1 MIPSVA
7 QRDRPHTEALQE
19 MAVSL
24 DKVGLAGLVVTSTG
38 NLRHASAVA
47 AQNFIEEKWRKYAA
61 EECERLASKASLYGK
76 SRTFS
81 NRLATWK
88 QFSGDPVAAAN
99 ILLGALS
106 QDTTGFTRNRL
117 ATLLFTSGE
126 IERAQQLINEAE
138 GSAPDDY
145 VLLASIAVAKQD
157 IVQALKHTNRA
168 LEANPSNYRVLLLA
182 GFLELALGDTNR
194 AIRFFRIC
202 SEESGG
208 NPTPSVFLGKTY
220 QLAGEYAK
228 ARSSWRKA
236 AALAPLNE
244 DIVVRAAD
252 QLLEGKRYDE
262 AAATLNRYL
271 RFRPDS
277 RICWDRLA
285 AAHYDG
291 GEYRKAL
298 VALNYQIKLEDG
310 FGVRNNLALTRWK
323 LGEMRQAMGHF
334 EKAVGMVTKSN
345 FPSFLPMYNA
355 AIFFGSI
362 HKHELVL
369 SLCDLIPESKLSE
382 LATSVD
388 SSGLLVLK
396 CEALMHLGRHDEVN
410 ACLSNL
416 LSLQE
421 VTSAL
426 RLRLL
431 QLGCFF
437 YTVVRPDIPTA
448 LENARRLLAEV
459 KLSNRSEIDRSVEL
473 CLLNNVI
480 FVFLEAD
487 RLDDASPI
495 LHRLASRMYEMPTL
509 TATYGLWYLK
519 RENVE
524 RGRELYRR
532 AAADEADPIAK
543 ERLKQKG
550 RLEIGKALL
559 AQRKTRPA
567 LREIARAAKGTKT
580 GLHAVVLEATA
591 LLKSHSK
598 SK

>member
-1 MIPSVA
+1 MIPSLT
-7 QRDRPHTEALQE
+7 QPDRPHTEALQD

-24 DKVGLAGLVVTSTG
+24 DKVGLAGLVVTLTG
-38 NLRHASAVA
+38 SLRHTSAVA
-47 AQNFIEEKWRKYAA
+47 AQNFVEEKWRKYAG
-61 EECERLASKASLYGK
+61 EEYERLASKASLYGK

-88 QFSGDPVAAAN
+88 QFSGDPVAAAE

-117 ATLLFTSGE
+117 ATLFFSSGE
-126 IERAQQLINEAE
+126 IDRAQELVNEAE
-138 GSAPDDY
+138 GPTPDDY

-157 IVQALKHTNRA
+157 FGQAVELTNKA
-168 LEANPSNYRVLLLA
+168 LETDPSNYRVLLLS
-182 GFLELALGDTNR
+182 GFLALALQDTNR

-202 SEESGG
+202 SEESRG

-228 ARSSWRKA
+228 ARLSWRKA

-252 QLLEGKRYDE
+252 QLLEDKKYDE
-262 AAATLNRYL
+262 AAAMLNRFL

-277 RICWDRLA
+277 RFSWDRLA
-285 AAHYDG
+285 TAYYKAG
-291 GEYRKAL
+291 NYRKAL
-298 VALNYQIKLEDG
+298 IALESQLKLEDG
-310 FGVRNNLALTRWK
+310 FGVRNNLALTRWR
-323 LGEMRQAMGHF
+323 LGGVKQAAGHF
-334 EKAVGMVTKSN
+334 EKAVEVVTKSN
-345 FPSFLPMYNA
+345 FPSFLPLYNA
-355 AIFFGSI
+355 AIFFASLD
-362 HKHELVL
+362 KHEMVL
-369 SLCDLIPESKLSE
+369 NLCDLIPESKLSE
-382 LATSVD
+382 VAASTD
-388 SSGLLVLK
+388 SSGLLELK
-396 CEALMHLGRHDEVN
+396 CEALMHLGRHDEVT
-410 ACLSNL
+410 AYLSTL
-416 LSLQE
+416 LSVQE
-421 VTSAL
+421 ITSKL
-426 RLRLL
+426 RLLVL

-437 YTVVRPDIPTA
+437 YTVVRRDIPAA
-448 LENARRLLAEV
+448 LENARRLLAEM
-459 KLSNRSEIDRSVEL
+459 KASDRTEINRSLEL
-473 CLLNNVI
+473 RLLNNVS
-480 FVFLEAD
+480 FVFLEAE

-495 LHRLASRMYEMPTL
+495 LHKLASRMYEMPTL

-519 RENVE
+519 REKVE

-532 AAADEADPIAK
+532 AEADEANPIMK

-559 AQRKTRPA
+559 AQGKTRPA
-567 LREIARAAKGTKT
+567 LRELTRAAKGRNT

-591 LLKSHSK
+591 LLKSHRK

>member
-1 MIPSVA
+1 MIPSLS

-38 NLRHASAVA
+38 SLRHASAVA

-61 EECERLASKASLYGK
+61 EEYERLASKASLYGK

-81 NRLATWK
+81 SRLATWK
-88 QFSGDPVAAAN
+88 QFSGDPVAAAE

-117 ATLLFTSGE
+117 ATLFFTSGE
-126 IERAQQLINEAE
+126 IDRAQQLINEAE
-138 GSAPDDY
+138 GPAPDDY

-157 IVQALKHTNRA
+157 FVQAVEHTNRA
-168 LEANPSNYRVLLLA
+168 LETNPSNYRVLLLA
-182 GFLELALGDTNR
+182 GFLALASGDTNR

-202 SEESGG
+202 SEESRGS
-208 NPTPSVFLGKTY
+208 PTPSVFLGKTY

-252 QLLEGKRYDE
+252 QLLEDKRYDE
-262 AAATLNRYL
+262 AAATLNRFL

-277 RICWDRLA
+277 RFCWDRLA
-285 AAHYDG
+285 AAHYNG
-291 GEYRKAL
+291 GKYRKAL
-298 VALNYQIKLEDG
+298 VALKYQIKLEDG

-345 FPSFLPMYNA
+345 FPSFLPLYNA

-362 HKHELVL
+362 HKHEMVL

-382 LATSVD
+382 LAASTD

-416 LSLQE
+416 LSVQE
-421 VTSAL
+421 ITSTL

-448 LENARRLLAEV
+448 LENARRLLAEM
-459 KLSNRSEIDRSVEL
+459 KSSNPPEINRSVEL
-473 CLLNNVI
+473 RLLNNVI

-509 TATYGLWYLK
+509 TAIYGLWYLK

-532 AAADEADPIAK
+532 AAADEADPIVK

-559 AQRKTRPA
+559 AQRKTRLA
-567 LREIARAAKGTKT
+567 LREIARAAKGTNT

>member
-1 MIPSVA
+1 MIPSLT

-38 NLRHASAVA
+38 SLRHASAVA
-47 AQNFIEEKWRKYAA
+47 AQNFVEEKWRKYAA
-61 EECERLASKASLYGK
+61 EEYERLASKASLYGK

-88 QFSGDPVAAAN
+88 EFSGDPVAAAE
-99 ILLGALS
+99 ILLGALP
-106 QDTTGFTRNRL
+106 QDPTGFTRNRL
-117 ATLLFTSGE
+117 ATLFFTSGE
-126 IERAQQLINEAE
+126 IDRAQTLINEAE
-138 GSAPDDY
+138 VPAPDDY
-145 VLLASIAVAKQD
+145 VLLASIAIAKQD
-157 IVQALKHTNRA
+157 FDQAVELTNKA
-168 LEANPSNYRVLLLA
+168 LETDSSNYRVLLLS
-182 GFLELALGDTNR
+182 GFLALALQDTNR

-202 SEESGG
+202 SEESRG

-252 QLLEGKRYDE
+252 QLLEDKRYDE
-262 AAATLNRYL
+262 AAATLNRFL

-277 RICWDRLA
+277 RFCWDRLA
-285 AAHYDG
+285 AAHYNG
-291 GEYRKAL
+291 GKYRKAL
-298 VALNYQIKLEDG
+298 IALKSQLKLEDG

-323 LGEMRQAMGHF
+323 LGEVKQAVGHF
-334 EKAVGMVTKSN
+334 EKAVEVVTKNN
-345 FPSFLPMYNA
+345 FPSFLPLYNA

-362 HKHELVL
+362 HKHEMVL

-382 LATSVD
+382 VAASAD

-416 LSLQE
+416 LSVQE
-421 VTSAL
+421 ITSTL
-426 RLRLL
+426 RRRLL

-437 YTVVRPDIPTA
+437 YTVVRRDIPTA
-448 LENARRLLAEV
+448 LENARRLLAEM
-459 KLSNRSEIDRSVEL
+459 KSSNRPEINRSVEL
-473 CLLNNVI
+473 RLLNNVI

-487 RLDDASPI
+487 RLDDAAPI

-532 AAADEADPIAK
+532 AEADEADPIVK
-543 ERLKQKG
+543 ERLQQKG

-559 AQRKTRPA
+559 AQKKTRPA
-567 LREIARAAKGTKT
+567 LREIARAAKGTNT

-591 LLKSHSK
+591 LLKSHRK